1 MDATNNEAYTKFC
14 DIAKEIGVSD
24 ETIDLIKKDLKMTD
38 TDTEEEPADAAKPE
52 VKAVEVSVEKTVPAE
67 VKTSPM
73 MEMLSTIL
81 KSKAC

>member
-38 TDTEEEPADAAKPE
+38 TDTEEEPAEAVKPE
-52 VKAVEVSVEKTVPAE
+52 VKAVEVSVEKAE
-67 VKTSPM
+67 PTEAKASPM